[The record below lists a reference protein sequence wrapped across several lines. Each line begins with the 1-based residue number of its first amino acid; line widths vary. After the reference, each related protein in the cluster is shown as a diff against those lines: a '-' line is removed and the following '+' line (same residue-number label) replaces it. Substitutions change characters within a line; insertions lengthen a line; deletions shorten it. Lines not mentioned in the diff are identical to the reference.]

1 MGCPRLPAIDLA
13 SGHKHRGQSLFPPK
27 ALARSFMPACLLHKH
42 ARAWVPTDRTGFAMT
57 RYDYS
62 GRTALIT
69 GGAGGIGSAT
79 ALAFARAGAN
89 VVVADIADSGAAV
102 PDLINAAGGHAV
114 FIRCDVTRTHEVES
128 LVTQTVAA
136 YGALDFAFNNA
147 GIEEEHARLGDSD
160 ETLFDRMMAINVKGV
175 WACMR
180 AELKAMQA
188 QKHGVIINTASVAGL
203 VGAPKHA
210 IYGASKHAVIG
221 LTKSAAAEYGRIGIR
236 INAVCPGVIR
246 TAMYERVIQSGLADE
261 QGIRRLHPIGRIGEV
276 DEVAG
281 AVLWMCSKEA
291 GFMTGH
297 AMTLDGG
304 MTAV

>member
-1 MGCPRLPAIDLA
+1 
-13 SGHKHRGQSLFPPK
+13 
-27 ALARSFMPACLLHKH
+27 
-42 ARAWVPTDRTGFAMT
+42 MT

-89 VVVADIADSGAAV
+89 VVIADIAAEGAALA
-102 PDLINAAGGHAV
+102 DSIIADGGRAV
-114 FIRCDVTRTHEVES
+114 FIRCDVTRTDNVEA
-128 LVTQTVAA
+128 LVAQTVSTF
-136 YGALDFAFNNA
+136 GALDFAFNNA

-160 ETLFDRMMAINVKGV
+160 EALFDRMMAINVKGV

-180 AELKAMQA
+180 AEIRVMQA
-188 QKHGVIINTASVAGL
+188 RKRGVIITASVAGL

-221 LTKSAAAEYGRIGIR
+221 LTKSAAAEYGRVGIR

-246 TAMYERVIQSGLADE
+246 TAMYERVIQQGLADE

-276 DEVAG
+276 EEVAG
-281 AVLWMCSKEA
+281 AVLWMCSPEA

-297 AMTLDGG
+297 AMTVDGG

>member
-1 MGCPRLPAIDLA
+1 
-13 SGHKHRGQSLFPPK
+13 
-27 ALARSFMPACLLHKH
+27 
-42 ARAWVPTDRTGFAMT
+42 MT

-89 VVVADIADSGAAV
+89 VVIADIAPEGAAV
-102 PDLINAAGGHAV
+102 ADSVVAAGGRAV
-114 FIRCDVTRTHEVES
+114 FIRCDVTRTADVEA
-128 LVTQTVAA
+128 LVTQAVAA
-136 YGALDFAFNNA
+136 FGALDFAFNNA

-160 ETLFDRMMAINVKGV
+160 EALFDRMMAINVKGV

-180 AELKAMQA
+180 AEIRVMQA

-210 IYGASKHAVIG
+210 IYGASKHAVLG
-221 LTKSAAAEYGRIGIR
+221 LTRSAAAEYGRAGIR

-246 TAMYERVIQSGLADE
+246 TAMYERVIQQGLADE

-281 AVLWMCSKEA
+281 AVLWMCSPEA

>member
-1 MGCPRLPAIDLA
+1 
-13 SGHKHRGQSLFPPK
+13 
-27 ALARSFMPACLLHKH
+27 
-42 ARAWVPTDRTGFAMT
+42 MT

-69 GGAGGIGSAT
+69 GGAGGIGGAT

-89 VVVADIADSGAAV
+89 VVIADIAAEGVALAESIVASGGRAAFV
-102 PDLINAAGGHAV
+102 
-114 FIRCDVTRTHEVES
+114 RCDVTRTADVDALVE
-128 LVTQTVAA
+128 QTIARF
-136 YGALDFAFNNA
+136 GALDFAFNNA

-160 ETLFDRMMAINVKGV
+160 EALFDRMMAINVKGV

-180 AELKAMQA
+180 AEIRVMQA
-188 QKHGVIINTASVAGL
+188 QKRGVIINTASVAGL

-221 LTKSAAAEYGRIGIR
+221 LTKSAAAEYGRVGIR

-246 TAMYERVIQSGLADE
+246 TAMYQRVIEQGLADE

-276 DEVAG
+276 EEVAG
-281 AVLWMCSKEA
+281 AVLWMCSPEA

-297 AMTLDGG
+297 AMTVDGG

>member
-1 MGCPRLPAIDLA
+1 
-13 SGHKHRGQSLFPPK
+13 
-27 ALARSFMPACLLHKH
+27 
-42 ARAWVPTDRTGFAMT
+42 MT

-69 GGAGGIGSAT
+69 GGAGGIGGAA
-79 ALAFARAGAN
+79 ALAFAQAGAN
-89 VVVADIADSGAAV
+89 VVIADIAAEGAALSAEIV
-102 PDLINAAGGHAV
+102 ARGGRAV
-114 FIRCDVTRTHEVES
+114 FIRCDVTRTTEVDA
-128 LVTQTVAA
+128 LVEQTVASF
-136 YGALDFAFNNA
+136 GALDFAFNNA

-160 ETLFDRMMAINVKGV
+160 EALFDRMMAINVKGV

-180 AELKAMQA
+180 AEIRVMQA
-188 QKHGVIINTASVAGL
+188 QKHGVIVNTASVAGL

-221 LTKSAAAEYGRIGIR
+221 LTKSAAAEYGRAGIR

-246 TAMYERVIQSGLADE
+246 TAMYQRVIEQGLADE

-276 DEVAG
+276 NEVAG
-281 AVLWMCSKEA
+281 AVLWMCSPEA

-297 AMTLDGG
+297 AMTVDGG

>member
-1 MGCPRLPAIDLA
+1 
-13 SGHKHRGQSLFPPK
+13 
-27 ALARSFMPACLLHKH
+27 
-42 ARAWVPTDRTGFAMT
+42 MT
-57 RYDYS
+57 SYDYA

-79 ALAFARAGAN
+79 ALAFAQAGAN

-102 PDLINAAGGHAV
+102 AADIKAGGGRAV
-114 FIRCDVTRTHEVES
+114 FIRCDVTRTSEVEA
-128 LVTQTVAA
+128 LVAQTVQTF
-136 YGALDFAFNNA
+136 GALDFAFNNA

-160 ETLFDRMMAINVKGV
+160 EALFDRMLAINVKGV

-180 AELKAMQA
+180 AEIQVMQA
-188 QKHGVIINTASVAGL
+188 QKRGVIINTASVAGL

-221 LTKSAAAEYGRIGIR
+221 LTKSAAAEYGRVGIR

-246 TAMYERVIQSGLADE
+246 TAMFERVIEQGLADE

-276 DEVAG
+276 DEIAG
-281 AVLWMCSKEA
+281 AVLWMCSEQA

-297 AMTLDGG
+297 SLTIDGG
-304 MTAV
+304 FTAV

>member
-1 MGCPRLPAIDLA
+1 
-13 SGHKHRGQSLFPPK
+13 
-27 ALARSFMPACLLHKH
+27 
-42 ARAWVPTDRTGFAMT
+42 MT

-62 GRTALIT
+62 GRTVLIT

-89 VVVADIADSGAAV
+89 VVVADIVDSGAAV
-102 PDLINAAGGHAV
+102 VDSISAAGGRAV
-114 FIRCDVTRTHEVES
+114 FIRCDVTRTAEVES
-128 LVTQTVAA
+128 LVAQTVAA
-136 YGALDFAFNNA
+136 FGALDFAFNNA

-160 ETLFDRMMAINVKGV
+160 EALFDRMMAINVKGV

-180 AELKAMQA
+180 AEIRVMQA
-188 QKHGVIINTASVAGL
+188 QKRGVIINAASVAGL

-210 IYGASKHAVIG
+210 IYGASKHAVLG
-221 LTKSAAAEYGRIGIR
+221 LTRSAAAEYGRMGIR

-246 TAMYERVIQSGLADE
+246 TAMYERAIQQGLADE

-281 AVLWMCSKEA
+281 AVLWMCSPEA

-297 AMTLDGG
+297 AMTVDGG

>member
-1 MGCPRLPAIDLA
+1 
-13 SGHKHRGQSLFPPK
+13 
-27 ALARSFMPACLLHKH
+27 
-42 ARAWVPTDRTGFAMT
+42 MT

-69 GGAGGIGSAT
+69 GGAGGIGRAT
-79 ALAFARAGAN
+79 AQAFARAGAN

-102 PDLINAAGGHAV
+102 ADAICAAGGRAV

-128 LVTQTVAA
+128 LVAQTVTA

-160 ETLFDRMMAINVKGV
+160 EALFDRMMAINVKGV

-180 AELKAMQA
+180 AELKQMQA

-246 TAMYERVIQSGLADE
+246 TAMYERVIQSGFADE

-281 AVLWMCSKEA
+281 AVLWMCSKDA

-297 AMTLDGG
+297 AMTVDGG